1 MDQPNVRTNF
11 ICKANRRKKRGI
23 SLVPMR
29 YDHNLSGPGFKMN
42 CLISVYGGDGSVSVA
57 HNGIEMGQGIN
68 TKVAQCV
75 AFELGIEVSLVKV
88 KPVTNLTNPNGCVT
102 GGSAGT
108 ESNCVVSNLRT
119 HKL

>member
-1 MDQPNVRTNF
+1 
-11 ICKANRRKKRGI
+11 
-23 SLVPMR
+23 MR

-75 AFELGIEVSLVKV
+75 AFELGIEVSMVKV
-88 KPVTNLTNPNGCVT
+88 KPVTNLTNPNGAIT

-108 ESNCVVSNLRT
+108 VSNCVVSNQRT
-119 HKL
+119 RKLKTVLFVFRPR